1 MTKPRESR
9 TLAADSAPG
18 VGDGP
23 VRETPAPPVN
33 SKPGARKPV
42 FIIVALVVA
51 ALIALMLAGRLGGG
65 GGGAATL
72 DNPTTAAQ
80 PAGEASEAASSP

>member
-65 GGGAATL
+65 GGAATL
-72 DNPTTAAQ
+72 ENPTTASQ

>member
-65 GGGAATL
+65 GDGSATL
-72 DNPTTAAQ
+72 ENPTTASQ

>member
-65 GGGAATL
+65 GGSATL
-72 DNPTTAAQ
+72 ENPTTAAQ

>member
-65 GGGAATL
+65 GGSATL
-72 DNPTTAAQ
+72 ENPTTASQ